1 MGPELLQHLAPEQHL
16 PGALLSLGGAG
27 TRGPGTSRRGT
38 RTIAGEVRPFLQ
50 QSSKQRRPDVSGRED
65 LGGSSFAEPGPL
77 VVPSTEMRRVRGHLK
92 CRVWNSFSAEC
103 PKTQFLPLFA
113 GALSPIPERVHQ
125 LHVLINEHDTL
136 YLVGS
141 CFGDCV
147 AP

>member
-65 LGGSSFAEPGPL
+65 LAGSSFAEPGPL

-92 CRVWNSFSAEC
+92 CRSLEFPAMSRFKSFSAEC
-103 PKTQFLPLFA
+103 PKTQSFCHFLLAPFPPF
-113 GALSPIPERVHQ
+113 LS
-125 LHVLINEHDTL
+125 
-136 YLVGS
+136 S
-141 CFGDCV
+141 CTNCTF
-147 AP
+147 